1 MDGTPFGRYQL
12 VEMLGRGGMGEVWR
26 AYDTAMNRVVA
37 LKVLPANLADDAQ
50 YQARFRREA
59 QAAASLDEPHIVPIH
74 DFGEIDGRLYVT
86 MRLIDG
92 KTIDAL
98 VADGPLP
105 PERAVSIVE
114 QIAAALGA
122 AHKIG
127 LVHRDVKPS
136 NILVTDDNFAY
147 LIDFGIARAAEATK
161 LTSTGATIGT
171 LAYMAPER
179 FTTDSTD
186 ARADIY
192 ALTCVLHE
200 CLTGSQPFPG
210 DSLERQITN
219 HLTMP
224 PPRPSTMQPGIS
236 AQMDQVIATGMAKN
250 PDQRYATTKDL
261 AVAARAALTAPIL
274 PSQPP
279 PPVSVPPP
287 APAWSSP
294 VPYPD
299 TGPRPADASAATQY
313 AAPAYGAPPQPAPW
327 SPPAAPQQAQG
338 SSAWW
343 QNPAVW
349 ILAGLATVVVVVIAV
364 VAVIVWPDGGSTSR
378 PTTRAQPTGQQFPSA
393 PSTKPSAPGTNTT
406 VTNTTSAP
414 TSTQSTPSGP
424 SQLQTA
430 DGLRGLLDTMRGHFG
445 DTMGFQ
451 LVIYPTYAVL
461 ERVSPTN
468 SHVEQDFMYR
478 DGQWNSWGSDTTTSS
493 FDVLADLSAF
503 DANAVAATLAG
514 APQALGAPPDNTQTY
529 LIVEGAEGGGL
540 ELAIHSAAPGTGY
553 MQVNADGSIKKVF
566 PP

>member
-1 MDGTPFGRYQL
+1 L
-12 VEMLGRGGMGEVWR
+12 VEILGRGGMGEVWK
-26 AYDTAMNRVVA
+26 AYDTTMNRVVA
-37 LKVLPANLADDAQ
+37 LKVLPPNLADDAQ

-92 KTIDAL
+92 KTIDEL
-98 VADGPLP
+98 VADGPLAP
-105 PERAVSIVE
+105 QRAVSIVE

-122 AHKIG
+122 AHRIG

-136 NILVTDDNFAY
+136 NILVTAEDFAY

-161 LTSTGATIGT
+161 LTSTGATVGT

-179 FTTDSTD
+179 FTSDRTD

-236 AQMDQVIATGMAKN
+236 PQMDQVIATGMAKN

-279 PPVSVPPP
+279 PPMAAPPP
-287 APAWSSP
+287 APSWSAP

-299 TGPRPADASAATQY
+299 TGPSPASASAATQY
-313 AAPAYGAPPQPAPW
+313 NAPKYSAPQYDAPQYDAPPRAAPW
-327 SPPAAPQQAQG
+327 TPPAMPSPQQAQ
-338 SSAWW
+338 APWW
-343 QNPAVW
+343 HNPAVW
-349 ILAGLATVVVVVIAV
+349 ILAALATVVVIIIAV
-364 VAVIVWPDGGSTSR
+364 VAVIVWPDGSSSSR

-393 PSTKPSAPGTNTT
+393 PSTKPSTPGTNTT
-406 VTNTTSAP
+406 APGSTSAR
-414 TSTQSTPSGP
+414 TSTQSAPNGP
-424 SQLQTA
+424 AQLQTS
-430 DGLRGLLDTMRGHFG
+430 DGLSGLLATMREKFG

-478 DGQWNSWGSDTTTSS
+478 DGQWNGWGSDTTTSS

-503 DANAVAATLAG
+503 DANAVAATLGG
-514 APQALGAPPDNTQTY
+514 APQALGAPDGSQTY
-529 LIVEGAEGGGL
+529 LIVSGAEGGGL

-553 MQVNADGSIKKVF
+553 MQVNADGSVKKVF

>member
-1 MDGTPFGRYQL
+1 VEGTPFGRYRL
-12 VEMLGRGGMGEVWR
+12 VDLLGRGGMGEVWR
-26 AYDTAMNRVVA
+26 AFDTAMNRVVA

-92 KTIDAL
+92 KTIDEL
-98 VADGPLP
+98 VANGPLAP
-105 PERAVSIVE
+105 SRAVSIVE

-122 AHKIG
+122 AHRIG

-136 NILVTDDNFAY
+136 NILVTDDDFAY

-179 FTTDSTD
+179 FTSDRTD

-236 AQMDQVIATGMAKN
+236 PQMDQVIAAGMAKN

-261 AVAARAALTAPIL
+261 AVAARAALTAPIMD
-274 PSQPP
+274 SPP
-279 PPVSVPPP
+279 PPVAPPPP
-287 APAWSSP
+287 AHSWSTP

-299 TGPRPADASAATQY
+299 TGPNAPAASAATQY
-313 AAPAYGAPPQPAPW
+313 SQPAPAPW
-327 SPPAAPQQAQG
+327 PPPAMPNLPQAQA
-338 SSAWW
+338 SSPWW
-343 QNPAVW
+343 RNPAVL
-349 ILAGLATVVVVVIAV
+349 ILAALVTVVVIVAAVVVVVI
-364 VAVIVWPDGGSTSR
+364 WPDKSSGERPVARTQPSGQRLPST
-378 PTTRAQPTGQQFPSA
+378 
-393 PSTKPSAPGTNTT
+393 PSTKPSAPKTNSSAPS
-406 VTNTTSAP
+406 VTNSAP
-414 TSTQSTPSGP
+414 APTQSSSGP
-424 SQLQTA
+424 TQLQTA
-430 DGLRGLLDTMRGHFG
+430 DGLTGLLATVREKFG

-451 LVIYPTYAVL
+451 LVVYPDYAVM

-478 DGQWNSWGSDTTTSS
+478 GGQWNSWGSDTTTSS

-503 DANAVAATLAG
+503 DAGAVAGTLAG
-514 APQALGAPPDNTQTY
+514 APQALGAPDGSKTY

-540 ELAIHSAAPGTGY
+540 DLAIHSAAPGTGY
-553 MQVNADGSIKKVF
+553 MQVNADGSVKKVF

>member
-1 MDGTPFGRYQL
+1 VDGTPFGRYQL
-12 VEMLGRGGMGEVWR
+12 VDMLGRGGMGEVWK

-98 VADGPLP
+98 VADGPLAP
-105 PERAVSIVE
+105 QRAVSIVE

-136 NILVTDDNFAY
+136 NILVTDDDFAY

-179 FTTDSTD
+179 FTSDRTD

-200 CLTGSQPFPG
+200 CLTGMQPFPG

-261 AVAARAALTAPIL
+261 ATAARAALTAPIL

-279 PPVSVPPP
+279 PPTAPPPP
-287 APAWSSP
+287 APSWSAP

-299 TGPRPADASAATQY
+299 TGPSQAAASAATQY
-313 AAPAYGAPPQPAPW
+313 SAPQYSAPPQPSGW
-327 SPPAAPQQAQG
+327 SPPGTPGPQQAQAP
-338 SSAWW
+338 SPWW
-343 QNPAVW
+343 HNPAVW
-349 ILAGLATVVVVVIAV
+349 ILAGLATVVVIVIAV
-364 VAVIVWPDGGSTSR
+364 VAVIVWPDGSSTSR

-393 PSTKPSAPGTNTT
+393 PSTKPSATKTTAPGTI
-406 VTNTTSAP
+406 SAP
-414 TSTQSTPSGP
+414 SSTPSTPSGP
-424 SQLQTA
+424 TQLQTA
-430 DGLRGLLDTMRGHFG
+430 DGLRGLLDTMRSHFG
-445 DTMGFQ
+445 ETMGFQ
-451 LVIYPTYAVL
+451 LVIYPAYAVL

-478 DGQWNSWGSDTTTSS
+478 DGQWSGWGADTTTSS

-514 APQALGAPPDNTQTY
+514 APQALGAPDGSQTY

>member
-1 MDGTPFGRYQL
+1 
-12 VEMLGRGGMGEVWR
+12 MLGRGGMGEVWK

-37 LKVLPANLADDAQ
+37 LKVLPSNLADDAQ

-92 KTIDAL
+92 KTINEL
-98 VADGPLP
+98 VVNGPLP
-105 PERAVSIVE
+105 PPRAVSIVE

-122 AHKIG
+122 AHRIG

-136 NILVTDDNFAY
+136 NILVTEDDFAY
-147 LIDFGIARAAEATK
+147 LIDFGIARAADATK

-179 FTTDSTD
+179 FTTDRDD

-224 PPRPSTMQPGIS
+224 PPRPSTMQPGIPP
-236 AQMDQVIATGMAKN
+236 QMDQVIAIGMAKD

-261 AVAARAALTAPIL
+261 AVAARAALAGSVS
-274 PSQPP
+274 PS
-279 PPVSVPPP
+279 PP
-287 APAWSSP
+287 AAVVAPQAPGWPAS

-299 TGPRPADASAATQY
+299 TGPRTHAASVAPTQ
-313 AAPAYGAPPQPAPW
+313 YGAPGPPPTW
-327 SPPAAPQQAQG
+327 SPPGSPQQPQS

-349 ILAGLATVVVVVIAV
+349 ILGGLTVAAVVVIAV
-364 VAVIVWPDGGSTSR
+364 VAVILWPDGSSSDR
-378 PTTRAQPTGQQFPSA
+378 PTTRAQPTQQGLPSA
-393 PSTKPSAPGTNTT
+393 PSTKPSPPSTNSTAP
-406 VTNTTSAP
+406 TSAP
-414 TSTQSTPSGP
+414 ASTQSAPSGP

-430 DGLRGLLDTMRGHFG
+430 DGLKGLLDTMRSHFG

-451 LVIYPTYAVL
+451 LVIYPEYAVL

-478 DGQWNSWGSDTTTSS
+478 GGQWSSWGTDTTTSS

-503 DANAVAATLAG
+503 NADAVAGLLAG
-514 APQALGAPPDNTQTY
+514 APQTLGAPDGSQTY
-529 LIVEGAEGGGL
+529 LIVSGAEGGVL
-540 ELAIHSAAPGTGY
+540 ELAIHSASPGTGY
-553 MQVNADGSIKKVF
+553 MQVNPDGTIKKVF

>member
-1 MDGTPFGRYQL
+1 VEGTPFGRYQL
-12 VEMLGRGGMGEVWR
+12 VDLLGRGGMGEVWR
-26 AYDTAMNRVVA
+26 AFDTAMNRVVA

-92 KTIDAL
+92 KTITELL
-98 VADGPLP
+98 VDGPLAP
-105 PERAVSIVE
+105 PRAVSIVE

-122 AHKIG
+122 AHRIG

-136 NILVTDDNFAY
+136 NILVTADDFAY
-147 LIDFGIARAAEATK
+147 LIDFGIARAADATK

-179 FTTDSTD
+179 FTSDRDD

-210 DSLERQITN
+210 DSLERQITS
-219 HLTMP
+219 HLTLP

-236 AQMDQVIATGMAKN
+236 PQMDQVIATGMAKN

-261 AVAARAALTAPIL
+261 AAAARAALTAPI
-274 PSQPP
+274 PHSQPAP
-279 PPVSVPPP
+279 FTPPPP
-287 APAWSSP
+287 APSWSAP
-294 VPYPD
+294 VPYPS
-299 TGPRPADASAATQY
+299 TGPSAPPAHAATQY
-313 AAPAYGAPPQPAPW
+313 GAPAASAPW
-327 SPPAAPQQAQG
+327 PPPAMPNAQQAQAP
-338 SSAWW
+338 SPWW
-343 QNPAVW
+343 HNPAVW
-349 ILAGLATVVVVVIAV
+349 ILAALVAVVVIVVAV
-364 VAVIVWPDGGSTSR
+364 VVVIVWPDGSSGNR
-378 PTTRAQPTGQQFPSA
+378 PTTKAQPSEQQLPSL
-393 PSTKPSAPGTNTT
+393 PSTKPSAPR
-406 VTNTTSAP
+406 TTSSVSVP
-414 TSTQSTPSGP
+414 TSTAPTGP
-424 SQLQTA
+424 AELHTA
-430 DGLRGLLDTMRGHFG
+430 EGLSGLLETIRNKFG
-445 DTMGFQ
+445 DTRGFQ
-451 LVIYPTYAVL
+451 LVVYPEYAIT

-478 DGQWNSWGSDTTTSS
+478 DGQWNSWGADTTASS
-493 FDVLADLSAF
+493 LDYVADLNAF
-503 DANAVAATLAG
+503 NVDAVAATLAG
-514 APQALGAPPDNTQTY
+514 STQSLGAPDGSQTY

-540 ELAIHSAAPGTGY
+540 KLSIHSAAPGTGF
-553 MQVNADGSIKKVF
+553 MEVNPDGSVKEIH

>member
-1 MDGTPFGRYQL
+1 
-12 VEMLGRGGMGEVWR
+12 MGEVWR
-26 AYDTAMNRVVA
+26 AFDTAMNRVVA

-74 DFGEIDGRLYVT
+74 DFGELDGRLYVT

-92 KTIDAL
+92 KTIGELL
-98 VADGPLP
+98 VDGPLAP
-105 PERAVSIVE
+105 QRAVSITE

-122 AHKIG
+122 AHRIG

-136 NILVTDDNFAY
+136 NILVTEDDFAY

-179 FTTDSTD
+179 FTSDRDD
-186 ARADIY
+186 ARADVY

-210 DSLERQITN
+210 ESLERQITS
-219 HLTMP
+219 HLTLP

-236 AQMDQVIATGMAKN
+236 PQMDDVIATGMAKR
-250 PDQRYATTKDL
+250 PDQRYATTRDL
-261 AVAARAALTAPIL
+261 AAAARAALTAPMA
-274 PSQPP
+274 PSQPASP
-279 PPVSVPPP
+279 AFAPPP
-287 APAWSSP
+287 APSWSAP
-294 VPYPD
+294 VSYPN
-299 TGPRPADASAATQY
+299 TGPTTPPAYAATQY
-313 AAPAYGAPPQPAPW
+313 GAPAASAPW
-327 SPPAAPQQAQG
+327 SPPAMPNAPQAQPP
-338 SSAWW
+338 SPWW

-349 ILAGLATVVVVVIAV
+349 IVAALVTVVVIVAAV
-364 VAVIVWPDGGSTSR
+364 VVVIVWPDGSSGSR
-378 PTTRAQPTGQQFPSA
+378 PTTRAQPTGQPST
-393 PSTKPSAPGTNTT
+393 PSTKPPGTNSSAPS
-406 VTNTTSAP
+406 VTTSAP
-414 TSTQSTPSGP
+414 TSTQSVPAGP
-424 SQLQTA
+424 AELQTA
-430 DGLRGLLDTMRGHFG
+430 EGLTGLLDTIRTKFG

-451 LVIYPTYAVL
+451 LVVYPEYAIT

-478 DGQWNSWGSDTTTSS
+478 DGQWSSWGSDTTASS
-493 FDVLADLSAF
+493 LSYVADLNAF
-503 DANAVAATLAG
+503 NVSAVAATLAG
-514 APQALGAPPDNTQTY
+514 APQALGAPNGSPTY

-540 ELAIHSAAPGTGY
+540 ELSIHSAAPGTGF
-553 MQVNADGSIKKVF
+553 MEVNPDGSVKEIH